1 MLILLVLQVAIFI
14 TSIVLI
20 VMQIVQVISILMQPS
35 IVEDVV
41 VDVLNVLGQPII
53 NVDYLAIPQYKIE
66 FLMVLHAYANLC
78 IISIMVLMYVLTVR
92 ILA

>member
-1 MLILLVLQVAIFI
+1 
-14 TSIVLI
+14 
-20 VMQIVQVISILMQPS
+20 MQPS

-41 VDVLNVLGQPII
+41 VDVLNVLDQPII
-53 NVDYLAIPQYKIE
+53 NVGYLAIPQFKIE

-78 IISIMVLMYVLTVR
+78 TISIMVLMYVLTVL